1 MLVRTGRSFTPGGD
15 HLHLYQEYDVSP
27 HRVIWVQR
35 DGLAWGPQVS
45 RQGRLLG
52 RKSLSLLQV
61 IVFWVTSLS
70 LRYAS
75 RRGTVYEEIRGT
87 GDAPGIQT
95 ASTARQY
102 HLSTSSPAGLPKHR
116 WKPPILCHS
125 LEMMVLSQ

>member
-15 HLHLYQEYDVSP
+15 HLHLDQEQDVSP
-27 HRVIWVQR
+27 HRVIWVQG

-45 RQGRLLG
+45 RQERLLLG
-52 RKSLSLLQV
+52 LLQV

-75 RRGTVYEEIRGT
+75 RRGMVYEEIRGT

-95 ASTARQY
+95 ASAARQY
-102 HLSTSSPAGLPKHR
+102 HLSTSSAAGLPKHR

-125 LEMMVLSQ
+125 LEMMFLSQ